1 MVCRPST
8 CLPQVALINIT
19 TSLLTQKNCKPLVKK
34 LLQALAR
41 SNHLA
46 TICSLTI
53 LYSVFKGHEDG
64 SRVSDESTVH
74 VTRYS
79 PGYLFIFGVAQM
91 FKGKQ
96 INHTIMLMFN
106 ILINDHDVTVRT
118 LVVDLFVHMLQE
130 EHMRQAIAV

>member
-1 MVCRPST
+1 
-8 CLPQVALINIT
+8 
-19 TSLLTQKNCKPLVKK
+19 
-34 LLQALAR
+34 
-41 SNHLA
+41 
-46 TICSLTI
+46 
-53 LYSVFKGHEDG
+53 
-64 SRVSDESTVH
+64 
-74 VTRYS
+74 
-79 PGYLFIFGVAQM
+79 M